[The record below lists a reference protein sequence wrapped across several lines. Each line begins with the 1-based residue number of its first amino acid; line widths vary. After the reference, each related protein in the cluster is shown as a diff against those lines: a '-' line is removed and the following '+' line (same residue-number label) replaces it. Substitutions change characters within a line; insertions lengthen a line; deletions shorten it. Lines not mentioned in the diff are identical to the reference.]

1 MRLQHDLAMVV
12 LSGGWRGACGIALGK
27 ERGAFLG
34 HRRVAVRARY
44 RNIDQLA
51 VFRTGDMRD
60 GRFVKRPQQRR
71 GKRQQSKRGAEPAK
85 QSVMWARADHG
96 CRL

>member
-1 MRLQHDLAMVV
+1 MRLQRDLAMVV
-12 LSGGWRGACGIALGK
+12 LSAGWRGSCRIALGE
-27 ERGAFLG
+27 ERWAFLG
-34 HRRVAVRARY
+34 HRRVAVRALY

-51 VFRTGDMRD
+51 VIWTGDMRN
-60 GRFVKRPQQRR
+60 GRFVKEPQQRR
-71 GKRQQSKRGAEPAK
+71 GKREQRKRSAEPAK